1 MKLINRLLDRIDK
14 FFTER
19 ENRRRDEYLAQAQ
32 SLEDLERRM
41 RILDSRTDCPIR

>member
-1 MKLINRLLDRIDK
+1 MNPIRRLLEWVDN

-19 ENRRRDEYLAQAQ
+19 ANLRRDAYLAQAH

-41 RILDSRTDCPIR
+41 RDLESRTDHPLI